1 MLELYPTQKGREGMA
16 KYVAFEWMD
25 ALGEFPQWAI
35 NDACREY
42 RNSKREWKPL
52 PGQIRHLAIQAIGG
66 QWDEYQRLKELAVL
80 PESDRPKTEKQEEWK
95 KPTDEQKAKVKDIMK
110 NLVTVSKF

>member
-1 MLELYPTQKGREGMA
+1 MA

-25 ALGEFPQWAI
+25 ALGEFPQGAI